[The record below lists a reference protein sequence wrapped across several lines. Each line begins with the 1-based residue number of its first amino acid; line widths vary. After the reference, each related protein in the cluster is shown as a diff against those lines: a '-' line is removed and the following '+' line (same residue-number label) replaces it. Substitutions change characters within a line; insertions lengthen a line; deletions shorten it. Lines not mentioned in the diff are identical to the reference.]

1 MMWLMGLAG
10 LVGAGAASFV
20 VTKTDIETDEDT
32 SSPENETDDFSDL
45 NDGNILDTIDG
56 LWNGAET
63 EDAAQA
69 YDESDDY
76 LYDMFEEPL
85 PDTGAVFAQETAA
98 GREWM
103 STWPADEGP
112 EPDLPEPV
120 EGIADFADAPAPEAQ
135 PSVKLGDWIM
145 QGTPSEPL
153 DYTPGS
159 DSLVVV
165 WDDLADSA
173 GEPRVGVAPD
183 PYDPEVM
190 HVTMNG
196 SSVAEIYGE
205 PALEAQDL
213 TVIPLSSAMIAG
225 LAPA

>member
-32 SSPENETDDFSDL
+32 WSPESDADEFSDL
-45 NDGNILDTIDG
+45 TDGNMLDTIDG
-56 LWNGAET
+56 LWDGAET
-63 EDAAQA
+63 ADAPDA
-69 YDESDDY
+69 YDETDDY
-76 LYDMFEEPL
+76 LYDMFEDPL
-85 PDTGAVFAQETAA
+85 PGNGAVTVEETTA

-103 STWPADEGP
+103 STSPADEGA
-112 EPDLPEPV
+112 EPDPAAAVQE
-120 EGIADFADAPAPEAQ
+120 IADFSDAPAPEAQ
-135 PSVKLGDWIM
+135 PPVRLGDWIM

-165 WDDLADSA
+165 WDDLADTA
-173 GEPRVGVAPD
+173 GEPRVDVAPD